1 MKTFEKIF
9 VGKGKQVKDLEIVK
23 VTCKLEDL
31 AAIAY
36 ELDGTRYVTFEIAK
50 MKGADP
56 FGRTHSAYYN
66 KMHVTPEAGEA
77 TEKKTRKPAIRKEKK
92 AAAAPIPF

>member
-9 VGKGKQVKDLEIVK
+9 VGKGKQVKDFEIVK

-31 AAIAY
+31 QAIAY
-36 ELDGTRYVTFEIAK
+36 EMKGTRYVTFEIAK
-50 MKGADP
+50 MKDADN

-66 KMHVTPEAGEA
+66 KMHVSPDTEQSA
-77 TEKKTRKPAIRKEKK
+77 EKKTRKPAVRKDKK
-92 AAAAPIPF
+92 AVAATIPI